1 MEGDMPQLTSFLSVC
16 PWPLRKQR
24 MQIVIG
30 LWGLGFGKDT
40 DKKKKKKKKHKAGQ
54 GRCLSAH
61 LKY

>member
-40 DKKKKKKKKHKAGQ
+40 DKKKKKHKAGQ